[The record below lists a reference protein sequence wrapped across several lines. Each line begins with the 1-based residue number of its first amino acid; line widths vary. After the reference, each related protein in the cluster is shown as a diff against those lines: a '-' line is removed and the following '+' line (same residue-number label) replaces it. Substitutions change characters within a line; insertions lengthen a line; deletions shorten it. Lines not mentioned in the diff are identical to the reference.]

1 VVHVR
6 ERTLPLAGTLLT
18 ARVYTAGSGEPVM
31 YFHGAAG
38 HAWTALHDR
47 LAEQFGLHAPMHPG
61 WDNMADLE
69 QFDSVA
75 DLVLYYIDILD
86 ALGIG
91 TTGLVGHSVGGM
103 VAAEVAAMRPDR
115 ISRVALIAPWGL
127 WRDDE
132 PVADIWSQ
140 SPGKLAALLWH
151 EPDGEVARAHA
162 PVMEPDALLRAYLA
176 GAAAAHFTW
185 PIPDRGL
192 GRRLHRVTAPTVLIW
207 GREDKVVPVS
217 YAADFAE
224 RLPDSRTVVLDGA
237 GHMVHLERGAEV
249 ADAVIEHL
257 RDGRAGVDPQV
268 GQHGA
273 TR

>member
-1 VVHVR
+1 MVHAR
-6 ERTLPLAGTLLT
+6 ERTLPLANTPLT

-47 LAEQFGLHAPMHPG
+47 LAERFGLHAPMHPG
-61 WDNMADLE
+61 WDNMADLD

-75 DLVLYYIDILD
+75 DLVLYYVDVLD

-91 TTGLVGHSVGGM
+91 KTALAGHSVGGM

-115 ISRVALIAPWGL
+115 VSRLALIAPWGL
-127 WRDDE
+127 WREDE

-140 SPGKLAALLWH
+140 SPRQLAALLWH
-151 EPDGEVARAHA
+151 EPDGDVARAHA
-162 PVMEPDALLRAYLA
+162 PVLEPEALLQAYLA

-192 GRRLHRVTAPTVLIW
+192 RRRLHRVAAPTVLIW
-207 GREDKVVPVS
+207 GREDRVVPMS
-217 YAADFAE
+217 YAADFAQ
-224 RLPDSRTVVLDGA
+224 RLPDSRTVVLDSA
-237 GHMVHLERGAEV
+237 GHNVHIERAAEV
-249 ADAVIEHL
+249 ADTVIGHL
-257 RDGRAGVDPQV
+257 CGGGAGGDP
-268 GQHGA
+268 
-273 TR
+273 